1 MRTFRKLSL
10 AAVLGS
16 AVIAALV
23 ACGNDDENIVRTR
36 GDGGTLEASVEGG
49 PGALTCGAT
58 VATTYVSPT
67 FAMNAQSER
76 DLGDRVVA
84 LGAKMQSAEGT
95 TSPAVVTTAD
105 LQAIFTAGAPSLRS
119 VASAF
124 AQSTVDTYLTQ
135 FGDAATRTWTPSD
148 AEAEG
153 GTSAG
158 GKYAGTSIVNGAG
171 LDLRA
176 ATEKVLLNGSLY
188 EFALVLTSGPISE
201 AAIDRLLALFGATPA
216 FANGAD
222 AGADSDRLI
231 ASYAANR
238 DDKTSAG
245 LGPYRK
251 VRNALLVAKAASTNP
266 DKCRDDLLA
275 AFNLFLPE
283 WEKAAY
289 LSVIYFLNQA
299 ATSAVAS
306 PPNGPAA
313 LHAFGSAIGFVESF
327 KTIPL
332 DRRKIN
338 DQQIDDLLNR
348 IGAAAPY
355 QLITK
360 TSERVVAFNTA
371 FQDIGAIY
379 GLTQTQ
385 IEDAKK
391 SY

>member
-1 MRTFRKLSL
+1 MRTPRKLCF
-10 AAVLGS
+10 AALLGS
-16 AVIAALV
+16 SVIAALV
-23 ACGNDDENIVRTR
+23 ACGNDEENLVRTR
-36 GDGGTLEASVEGG
+36 GDGGTAEASLEGG
-49 PGALTCGAT
+49 PAALGCGAT
-58 VATTYVSPT
+58 VATSYVSPN
-67 FAMNAQSER
+67 FAASSQAER
-76 DLGDRVVA
+76 DLGDRLLA

-95 TSPAVVTTAD
+95 MNPAVVTTAD
-105 LQAIFTAGAPSLRS
+105 LQAIFTAGAPNLRS
-119 VASAF
+119 IASAF
-124 AQSTVDTYLTQ
+124 TQSTVDAYLTQ
-135 FGDAATRTWTPSD
+135 FGDAATRSWTPADPDSD
-148 AEAEG
+148 G
-153 GTSAG
+153 GTTLG
-158 GKYAGTSIVNGAG
+158 GKYAGGAIVNASG

-176 ATEKVLLNGSLY
+176 ATEKVLLNGALY
-188 EFALVLTSGPISE
+188 EFALVITSGPISE
-201 AAIDRLLALFGATPA
+201 AAVDRLLALFGATPA
-216 FANGAD
+216 FSSGAD
-222 AGADSDRLI
+222 AGADSDRLM

-238 DDKTSAG
+238 DDKTSTV

-251 VRNALLVAKAASTNP
+251 VRNALLVAKAASTNA

-275 AFNLFLPE
+275 AFNLFFLE

-299 ATSAVAS
+299 ATSAVAA

-313 LHAFGSAIGFVESF
+313 LHALASAIGFVESF

-332 DRRKIN
+332 DRRKIS
-338 DQQIDDLLNR
+338 DQQIDDLLTR

-355 QLITK
+355 QLLTK

-385 IEDAKK
+385 IENAKK

>member
-1 MRTFRKLSL
+1 MRTLRKLSL
-10 AAVLGS
+10 VAVFGS
-16 AVIAALV
+16 AVVAALV

-36 GDGGTLEASVEGG
+36 ADGGTVEASVEGG
-49 PGALTCGAT
+49 PGALGCGVT
-58 VATTYVSPT
+58 VATEYVSPN
-67 FAMNAQSER
+67 FAANAQGER
-76 DLGDRVVA
+76 DLGDRVLA
-84 LGAKMQSAEGT
+84 LDAKMLSAEGT
-95 TSPAVVTTAD
+95 MNPATVTTAD
-105 LQAIFTAGAPSLRS
+105 LQSIFTAGAPSLRS
-119 VASAF
+119 IGTAF
-124 AQSTVDTYLTQ
+124 TQSTIDTYLTQ
-135 FGDAATRTWTPSD
+135 FGDAATRTWTPAD
-148 AEAEG
+148 ADADG
-153 GTSAG
+153 GATVG
-158 GKYAGTSIVNGAG
+158 GKYLGGAIVNASG

-201 AAIDRLLALFGATPA
+201 AVIDRLLALFGATPA
-216 FANGAD
+216 FANGKD
-222 AGADSDRLI
+222 AGADSDRLM
-231 ASYAANR
+231 ATYAASR
-238 DDKTSAG
+238 DDKSSAA

-251 VRNALLVAKAASTNP
+251 VRNALLVAKAASTST
-266 DKCRDDLLA
+266 DKCHDDLVA
-275 AFNLFLPE
+275 AFNLFLLE

-299 ATSAVAS
+299 ATNAVAA
-306 PPNGPAA
+306 PQNGPAA
-313 LHAFGSAIGFVESF
+313 LHAFGSAIGFVQSF

-338 DQQIDDLLNR
+338 DQQIEDLLTR

-355 QLITK
+355 QLVTK

>member
-1 MRTFRKLSL
+1 MRNFRKLSL
-10 AAVLGS
+10 VAVLGS
-16 AVIAALV
+16 AVVAALV

-36 GDGGTLEASVEGG
+36 ADGGTPEASVEGG

-58 VATTYVSPT
+58 VATAYVSPS
-67 FAMNAQSER
+67 FAANAQSER
-76 DLGDRVVA
+76 DLGDRVLA
-84 LGAKMQSAEGT
+84 LGAKMQSAEGA
-95 TSPAVVTTAD
+95 SPAVVTAAE

-119 VASAF
+119 VATAF
-124 AQSTVDTYLTQ
+124 AQSTIDTYLTQ

-153 GTSAG
+153 GSTVG
-158 GKYAGTSIVNGAG
+158 GKYAGTSIVNGSG

-176 ATEKVLLNGSLY
+176 ASEKVLLNGSLY

-222 AGADSDRLI
+222 AGADTDRLI

-238 DDKTSAG
+238 DDKTSAA

-251 VRNALLVAKAASTNP
+251 VRNALLVAKAASTNT

-275 AFNLFLPE
+275 AFNLFLLE
-283 WEKAAY
+283 WEKSAY

-306 PPNGPAA
+306 PPNGPAS
-313 LHAFGSAIGFVESF
+313 LRAFGSAIGFVQSF

-338 DQQIDDLLNR
+338 DQQIEDLLTR

-355 QLITK
+355 QLVTK

>member
-1 MRTFRKLSL
+1 MRTPRKLSF
-10 AAVLGS
+10 AALLGS
-16 AVIAALV
+16 SVIAALV
-23 ACGNDDENIVRTR
+23 ACGDDEENLVRTR
-36 GDGGTLEASVEGG
+36 GDGGTAEASVEGG
-49 PGALTCGAT
+49 PAALGCGVT
-58 VATTYVSPT
+58 VATSYVSPN
-67 FAMNAQSER
+67 FAASSQSER
-76 DLGDRVVA
+76 DLGDRLLA

-95 TSPAVVTTAD
+95 MNPAVVSTAD

-124 AQSTVDTYLTQ
+124 TQSRVDAYLMQ
-135 FGDAATRTWTPSD
+135 FGEAATRTWTPADPD
-148 AEAEG
+148 ADG
-153 GTSAG
+153 GTTVG
-158 GKYAGTSIVNGAG
+158 GKYAGGAIVNASG

-176 ATEKVLLNGSLY
+176 ATEKVLLNGALY
-188 EFALVLTSGPISE
+188 EFALVITSGPISE

-216 FANGAD
+216 FSNGAD

-238 DDKTSAG
+238 DDKTSTAI
-245 LGPYRK
+245 GPYRK
-251 VRNALLVAKAASTNP
+251 VRNALLVARAASTNT

-275 AFNLFLPE
+275 AFNLFFLE

-299 ATSAVAS
+299 ATSAVAA

-313 LHAFGSAIGFVESF
+313 LRALASAIGFVESF

-332 DRRKIN
+332 DRRKIS
-338 DQQIDDLLNR
+338 DQQIDDLLTR
-348 IGAAAPY
+348 IGAPAPY
-355 QLITK
+355 QLLTK

-385 IEDAKK
+385 IENAKK
-391 SY
+391 SF